1 MRIAQIVLE
10 SASEYE
16 RKCQRVD
23 RAALAEAH
31 EVVETVVETSVDQAA
46 ASGAQVAHVYASSD
60 LPPAAFVR
68 FPLPYIASA
77 DVRRSRWPW
86 RRPVEPDYVVS
97 PITEKIEQSR
107 YQPLPEAV
115 EDRYFAQSGAA
126 GPQPAEDHSRR
137 AESPP
142 LHFRIGTFARPTIRN
157 MVDQTLARIHR
168 FRDDVTWHLF
178 ERVPEPEDL
187 AGVDV
192 WVDPAVDENDF
203 DGFVAEALVVG
214 VAAVASR
221 TKINT
226 LRLEHGRTGFLVPP
240 RDPNELTHAILAAL
254 FKPEVAGGKR
264 IAARQTASKFTARQ
278 RRRVL
283 LHMYDTIVP

>member
-1 MRIAQIVLE
+1 MRIAQIVLAG
-10 SASEYE
+10 ASEYE

-23 RAALAEAH
+23 RTALSEAH
-31 EVVETVVETSVDQAA
+31 EVVEVRLDEAA
-46 ASGAQVAHVYASSD
+46 ASGAQVAHVYATGE
-60 LPPAAFVR
+60 LPSAAFVR
-68 FPLPYIASA
+68 FPLPYVASA

-115 EDRYFAQSGAA
+115 EPAWFEA
-126 GPQPAEDHSRR
+126 GK
-137 AESPP
+137 PP
-142 LHFRIGTFARPTIRN
+142 RPGKNIIGTFARPAIRN
-157 MVDQTLARIHR
+157 MIEQTLARIHR
-168 FRDDVTWHLF
+168 FREDVTWHLF
-178 ERVPEPEDL
+178 ERVPTPADL
-187 AGVDV
+187 ASVDV
-192 WVDPAVDENDF
+192 WVDPAIEESDF

-214 VAAVASR
+214 VPAVASR
-221 TKINT
+221 TTINA

-240 RDPNELTHAILAAL
+240 RDPNEMTHAILAAL
-254 FKPEVAGGKR
+254 FKPEVAGGKLS
-264 IAARQTASKFTARQ
+264 AAGQTASKFTARQ